1 MSSTIGRPKAK
12 NPKNI
17 DVKVRIDSD
26 TSNRLDAYCE
36 KYNITR
42 AEAIRKG
49 IHLLLDKKEE

>member
-1 MSSTIGRPKAK
+1 MGSTIGRPKAK

-26 TSNRLDAYCE
+26 TSKHLDVYCE
-36 KYNITR
+36 RHNITR

-49 IHLLLDKKEE
+49 IHLLLGKKEE